1 MTLYSRFHP
10 DTLVKPKRIP
20 AEVIAKVRAIENQRP
35 KVGKKELL
43 SLRLDPD
50 IIASY
55 RATGTGWQARMND
68 DLRKAR
74 GL

>member
-1 MTLYSRFHP
+1 MSLTSRFHP
-10 DTLVKPKRIP
+10 NTLVKPKKIP

-43 SLRLDPD
+43 TLRLDPD
-50 IIASY
+50 VIASY
-55 RATGTGWQARMND
+55 RDTGTGWQVRMND

-74 GL
+74 KL